1 MSNLL
6 FIWVAMF
13 LVWTALNAPLSA
25 QKTIFGIIL
34 SFLIA
39 VIANV
44 YDKEQK
50 KFKLKTFFCL
60 IKYFVVFLKELVKA
74 NLNMARIVLTPSL
87 PISPKIFKVT
97 TSLKSPI
104 ARTLLAN
111 SITLTP
117 GTISVELD
125 GDTLYIHV
133 VEGDKV
139 ENVEDLK
146 GPFEKILREAFE

>member
-50 KFKLKTFFCL
+50 KFKLKTFF
-60 IKYFVVFLKELVKA
+60 V
-74 NLNMARIVLTPSL
+74 
-87 PISPKIFKVT
+87 
-97 TSLKSPI
+97 
-104 ARTLLAN
+104 
-111 SITLTP
+111 
-117 GTISVELD
+117 
-125 GDTLYIHV
+125 
-133 VEGDKV
+133 
-139 ENVEDLK
+139 
-146 GPFEKILREAFE
+146 